1 MIRNVLTDID
11 GIGLYGVVSIC
22 LFFVV
27 FAGMLVWAFLQKKI
41 ILDRQSLLPLEDGTN
56 GGQLKGDSSY
66 E

>member
-11 GIGLYGVVSIC
+11 GIGLYGVISIC

-27 FAGMLVWAFLQKKI
+27 FAGMLVWAFSKKKN
-41 ILDRQSLLPLEDGTN
+41 ILDRQSVLPLEDGTN
-56 GGQLKGDSSY
+56 GGQMKGDSSY

>member
-22 LFFVV
+22 LFFMV
-27 FAGMLVWAFLQKKI
+27 FAGMLIWAFLQKKNV
-41 ILDRQSLLPLEDGTN
+41 LDSRSLLALEDGTN
-56 GGQLKGDSSY
+56 GDKPEGDMNH

>member
-22 LFFVV
+22 LFFAV
-27 FAGMLVWAFLQKKI
+27 FSSMLVWAFMQKKK
-41 ILDRQSLLPLEDGTN
+41 ILDSQSLLPLEDGTN
-56 GGQLKGDSSY
+56 SGPSKGDPDY

>member
-22 LFFVV
+22 LFFMV
-27 FAGMLVWAFLQKKI
+27 FAGMLIWAFLQKKNV
-41 ILDRQSLLPLEDGTN
+41 LDSRSQLALEDGTN
-56 GGQLKGDSSY
+56 GDKPEGDMHH

>member
-11 GIGLYGVVSIC
+11 GIGLYGVISIC

-27 FAGMLVWAFLQKKI
+27 FAGMLVWAFLQKKK
-41 ILDRQSLLPLEDGTN
+41 ILDCQSLLPLDDGTDC
-56 GGQLKGDSSY
+56 GRVKGDSSY